1 MNVLLNKYSKEWIR
15 IVCDI
20 SWAQWNRLGV
30 MGSGPVN
37 QYSTDIEAALLLAA
51 VAVRWDLRLYAG
63 VCAWLNDY
71 SEVIN
76 AERLAMLV
84 RRSKDDKDEWIARFL
99 GGILER
105 EGNPALRA
113 VVQQCRKLCS
123 SDWRPQPLRADAQVA
138 SWRANEP
145 HMKEWG
151 ILVEDVKTGGKVH
164 DHHYVLR
171 LNLNMRC
178 RRLFGN
184 TTRADVLYLLSV
196 SHHCRHKRE
205 VDHLTAV
212 RLSARLGCHY
222 TTVYRIQK
230 DLEEGGFLV
239 PQRQLR
245 NQYVVTWRVQDE
257 TPLLKSD
264 FGDRGLVDWLAI
276 NEAVFKVLELQ
287 DVLQTLT
294 DERRVNFAVNTYYE
308 ESILPILLDQGIEA
322 PPSYGQSGKPLNERS
337 PKEMLQMVSAALR
350 SARDHIAGEEGER

>member
-51 VAVRWDLRLYAG
+51 VAVQWDLRLYAG

-76 AERLAMLV
+76 SERLTMLI
-84 RRSKDDKDEWIARFL
+84 RRSKNEWIARFL
-99 GGILER
+99 GGILEG
-105 EGNPALRA
+105 ESNPALRA

-123 SDWRPQPLRADAQVA
+123 SKWKPRPLRADAQIA

-145 HMKEWG
+145 HMNEWG
-151 ILVEDVKTGGKVH
+151 ILVEDVKLGGKIH
-164 DHHYVLR
+164 DHDYVLR
-171 LNLNMRC
+171 LNLNMRY

-196 SHHCRHKRE
+196 SHHCQHKRE
-205 VDHLTAV
+205 ADYLTAV

-230 DLEEGGFLV
+230 DLEEGGLLV

-257 TPLLKSD
+257 MLLLKSN
-264 FGDRGLVDWLAI
+264 FGDRGLVDWLAV
-276 NEAVFKVLELQ
+276 NDVLLKVIELQ
-287 DVLQTLT
+287 DVLQTQT
-294 DERRVNFAVNTYYE
+294 DEHRVNFDVNTYY
-308 ESILPILLDQGIEA
+308 ESILPILLDQDIKVPA
-322 PPSYGQSGKPLNERS
+322 SYGQIGKPLNERS
-337 PKEMLQMVSAALR
+337 PKEMLQMVSDALR
-350 SARDHIAGEEGER
+350 NTRDYITE